1 MTGKPIAVALVCAA
15 SAFAAQTAVQI
26 MDEVHRRA
34 HADNFR
40 YDGRIT
46 TRKANGATERKS
58 WRCQRLGEAGK
69 SKMMLRFLDPADIR
83 GVALLVWNYSG
94 KQSEMWLFTPALAR
108 TRRVAQQDRSSRF
121 AGTDFSF
128 EDFEDSDASSWEY
141 SDLQE
146 DREGGEACWRIA
158 ARRSITHPSQ
168 YDRETVWV
176 SKEKMTPL
184 RIDKFRGGKAARRLT
199 MQSLELRQGIWTPMR
214 IDVVDLLANG
224 STTLELVD
232 ARYNQRVPE
241 SQFTLEALKG
251 SW

>member
-1 MTGKPIAVALVCAA
+1 MALLGAA
-15 SAFAAQTAVQI
+15 CGLAAQTAAQI

-34 HADNFR
+34 HAENFR
-40 YDGRIT
+40 YDGRIS

-58 WRCQRLGEAGK
+58 WRCQRLGVAGS
-69 SKMMLRFLDPADIR
+69 SKMLLRFTDPADIR
-83 GVALLVWNYSG
+83 GVALLVWNHPQ
-94 KQSEMWLFTPALAR
+94 KPSEMWLYTPALAR
-108 TRRVAQQDRSSRF
+108 TRRIAPQDRSSRF

-128 EDFEDSDASSWEY
+128 EDFEESDTSSWEY

-146 DREGGEACWRIA
+146 EREGGEACWRIA
-158 ARRSITHPSQ
+158 ARRSVTHPSQ

-214 IDVVDLLANG
+214 VEVVDLLG
-224 STTLELVD
+224 SSTTTLELVD
-232 ARYNQRVPE
+232 ARYNQRMPE
-241 SQFTLEALKG
+241 SQFSLEALKG

>member
-1 MTGKPIAVALVCAA
+1 MTGKPIAVALLGAA
-15 SAFAAQTAVQI
+15 CGLAAQTASQI

-34 HADNFR
+34 HAENFR
-40 YDGRIT
+40 YDGRIV
-46 TRKANGATERKS
+46 TRKANGATDRKS
-58 WRCQRLGEAGK
+58 WRCQRLGEAGS
-69 SKMMLRFLDPADIR
+69 SKTMLRFTDPADIR
-83 GVALLVWNYSG
+83 GVALLVWNHPQ
-94 KQSEMWLFTPALAR
+94 KPSEMWLYTPALAR
-108 TRRVAQQDRSSRF
+108 TRRIAPQDRSSRF

-128 EDFEDSDASSWEY
+128 EDFEESDTSSWEY

-146 DREGGEACWRIA
+146 EREGGEACWRIA

-199 MQSLELRQGIWTPMR
+199 MQSLELRQSVWTPMR
-214 IDVVDLLANG
+214 VEVVDLLGNS

-232 ARYNQRVPE
+232 ARYNQRMPE
-241 SQFTLEALKG
+241 SQFSLEALKG